1 MQQACGVIIAPRETE
16 APGTGAWQ
24 TLNQSWQHRDGRI
37 CLNSTRF
44 RSRSPIGR
52 LPQPARNWRGRQ
64 LVLLLLIASL
74 IGVAGCRVLGPMPI
88 DVQSQH
94 FSAALIDADQPQI
107 EIGKPRPII
116 DRIGWVVGIPDKL
129 LLWDRRIDRHKI
141 SEETILATAC
151 YLEDNHLPHVK
162 VRANQYAPL
171 KDWKRLTQN
180 KTISWPTRYTFGAFS
195 VAGEAILPGRIFG
208 GDHFNPF
215 TQTVHLYSD
224 IPAIALHEAAHA
236 KDFSRREHQDLYAAA
251 YLFLPIWHE
260 TIASEDVFAYLQDQ
274 GDREQ
279 IAEAHRILYPAYG
292 TYVGSAVGG
301 FGGSY
306 ALPVYF
312 AGVTAGHING
322 RMLARALPGPAV
334 PAAIEHAML
343 TSGSNP
349 AADTAEIFPASFHSP
364 APDLHR

>member
-1 MQQACGVIIAPRETE
+1 MS
-16 APGTGAWQ
+16 
-24 TLNQSWQHRDGRI
+24 L
-37 CLNSTRF
+37 
-44 RSRSPIGR
+44 SPVAR
-52 LPQPARNWRGRQ
+52 LPRQGKNWRGRQ
-64 LVLLLLIASL
+64 LGLLLLFASL

-94 FSAALIDADQPQI
+94 FSAALIDAEQPQI

-141 SEETILATAC
+141 SEETILATAY
-151 YLEDNHLPHVK
+151 YLEDNNLPHIK

-180 KTISWPTRYTFGAFS
+180 KTISWPTRYTFGALS
-195 VAGEAILPGRIFG
+195 VAGEAVLPGRIFG

-251 YLFLPIWHE
+251 YLLLPIWHE
-260 TIASEDVFAYLQDQ
+260 TIASEDVFAYLEDQ

-292 TYVGSAVGG
+292 TYVGSALGG

-306 ALPVYF
+306 ALPAYF
-312 AGVTAGHING
+312 AGVAAGHING
-322 RMLARALPGPAV
+322 RMLARNLPGEATT
-334 PAAIEHAML
+334 AAIEHAML
-343 TSGSNP
+343 TSDSNQST
-349 AADTAEIFPASFHSP
+349 DTAAIFPASFVSP
-364 APDLHR
+364 AADPNR